1 VEPEVCCTRHPCAE
15 VTQMPEHHEVAIH
28 GDVRYKYMRS
38 NASNP
43 DTGGSQYYVTTEFLS
58 TPAEATG
65 TRLFS
70 T

>member
-1 VEPEVCCTRHPCAE
+1 
-15 VTQMPEHHEVAIH
+15 MPEHHEVAIH
-28 GDVRYKYMRS
+28 GDVRYKYKRS

-43 DTGGSQYYVTTEFLS
+43 DIGGSQYYVPTEFLS